1 MEVQERFRS
10 MLEILQ
16 GSSSFD
22 ISCGRPWIR
31 SWVALGAIDRRG
43 RLTLTV
49 PADRSSRQ
57 VRHND
62 CLHLPTGCVAGF
74 SSSEFLCRHAKN
86 RTGEHQW
93 SNDHW
98 LWNRCHR
105 RASRNRWAVHASA
118 LEIKRK
124 RDWGGPENRRSLPD
138 VIDCRRTESTAG
150 RGASRRVRRLQ
161 TKSTL
166 AT

>member
-74 SSSEFLCRHAKN
+74 HPPNSSAD
-86 RTGEHQW
+86 T
-93 SNDHW
+93 
-98 LWNRCHR
+98 
-105 RASRNRWAVHASA
+105 
-118 LEIKRK
+118 RK
-124 RDWGGPENRRSLPD
+124 IGPENTSGPMTIGYGIDATDARAEIDGRCTRLPWRSKESAIGAAPRIEGRCRTSSIAGGLNLPLDGVRHEGFDAFRRSRP
-138 VIDCRRTESTAG
+138 
-150 RGASRRVRRLQ
+150 
-161 TKSTL
+161 
-166 AT
+166 